1 MSANKDKKALP
12 VKVSSPLKQVSFPEE
27 EKTLTSSTVD
37 HPSQQVQTL
46 TGKVR
51 MREET
56 VADLQT
62 AASEAPDTKKSRKEK
77 DVQQVVV
84 ASHKTKYLPM
94 AGTVNTCDIYFQPKA
109 VSVEGKNWCLVE
121 MMELVVGSTL
131 YRMDHNFSV
140 DADDLLRMFYLADM
154 MVNDDIGSKRL
165 LFEEWVFSIFEE
177 YVKTTPFADYSER
190 AKIAA
195 FYFTNYCPRFSLC
208 SSNRLQIFFQKK
220 SVRDFINC
228 DEFIH
233 EIGENLNIV
242 AGKARKGNF
251 DYCISA
257 SVFSLP
263 ESILKKSSSL
273 VEDTEAVPES
283 LDPLL

>member
-1 MSANKDKKALP
+1 MSASKARVALP
-12 VKVSSPLKQVSFPEE
+12 TKVSSPLKQVSYPEE
-27 EKTLTSSTVD
+27 GKSRTSSTAD
-37 HPSQQVQTL
+37 RPSQQAPTL
-46 TGKVR
+46 TGQVR

-56 VADLQT
+56 AADLQT
-62 AASEAPDTKKSRKEK
+62 VTSEVPDAKRSRKEK

-84 ASHKTKYLPM
+84 ASHKSRYLPM
-94 AGTVNTCDIYFQPKA
+94 AGTVNTCDIYFQPQA
-109 VSVEGKNWCLVE
+109 VSIEGKNWCLVE

-131 YRMDHNFSV
+131 YKMKHTFTL

-154 MVNDDIGSKRL
+154 MINDDIGAKRL
-165 LFEEWVFSIFEE
+165 LFDEWVYSVFEE
-177 YVKTTPFADYSER
+177 YAKTTEYADFSER
-190 AKIAA
+190 EKIAV

-220 SVRDFINC
+220 SVRDFVNC

-242 AGKARKGNF
+242 AGKTRKGNF

-263 ESILKKSSSL
+263 ESILQKSESQ
-273 VEDTEAVPES
+273 VEDSTDVPES